1 MKTPYEKKMEQLGLQ
16 EFNLFEIGLL
26 KTEHFITALSAKYA
40 TNILLD
46 ERTFLLRT
54 IKRMINLMRS
64 VLLIF
69 KTTTDRV
76 SMMILARSIIDL
88 NAIIC
93 FLFQHVKNDEER
105 ALRLKL
111 FYLDGVR
118 TRLKISKDP
127 LRKRDPNYISEEEYN
142 ATLSQIERAK
152 QADLAAIDDLK
163 KLVVSSHLYT
173 QMHPDILEKA
183 IWKFKKIDSTKAYTL
198 TELYEIAAGDK
209 KMARFEQEYLSHYV
223 HGIAISD
230 FQFSVINETNPA
242 FSLNICCSIL
252 NHLEPII
259 KTWFP
264 ADYDTLEDSFKPQ
277 LVQYIVNGLTPEQ
290 LKSYLQDKDSE
301 RKSGIRKA

>member
-1 MKTPYEKKMEQLGLQ
+1 MKTLYQQKMEQLGLQ
-16 EFNLFEIGLL
+16 EFNLFEIELL
-26 KTEHFITALSAKYA
+26 KTERFITELSAKYA

-64 VLLIF
+64 VWVIF
-69 KTTTDRV
+69 KTTTDRA

-105 ALRLKL
+105 ALRLRL

-118 TRLKISKDP
+118 TRLKISKEP
-127 LRKRDPNYISEEEYN
+127 IKERKPNYISEEEYS
-142 ATLSQIERAK
+142 ATLTQMEEAK
-152 QADLAAIDDLK
+152 QADLAAIDDLEQ
-163 KLVVSSHLYT
+163 LIVNSPLYA
-173 QMHPDILEKA
+173 QMHPEILEKA
-183 IWKFKKIDSTKAYTL
+183 IWKFKKINSKKAYTL
-198 TELYEIAAGDK
+198 TELYEIATGDK

-230 FQFSVINETNPA
+230 FQFPVINETNPA

-259 KTWFP
+259 KVWFP
-264 ADYDTLEDSFKPQ
+264 SDYDALESSFKPI
-277 LVQYIVNGLTPEQ
+277 LAQYVISGLNPEE
-290 LKSYLQDKDSE
+290 LKSYIQDKE
-301 RKSGIRKA
+301 LEHKAGKA